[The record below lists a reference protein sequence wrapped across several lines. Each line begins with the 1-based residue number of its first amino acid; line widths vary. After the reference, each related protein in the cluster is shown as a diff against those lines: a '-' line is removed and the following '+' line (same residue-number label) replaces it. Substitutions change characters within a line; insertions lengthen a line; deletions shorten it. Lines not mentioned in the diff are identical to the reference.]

1 MNALDPQAGNLYYS
15 VRRYFVDEF
24 YFRHVP
30 KIPASSRVLDLGG
43 TKIQKRGQFNIN
55 SYDLQLIYV
64 NISPAKQPDVVADA
78 ANLPFEEAC
87 FDVVICSELLEH
99 VPNPSAVLSEAY
111 RVLCAGGIL
120 LICVPFM
127 YRIHGDPDDYGR
139 YTDCFWQC
147 ALKEVGFDDITIEH
161 QGLFF
166 SVLADFLKQ
175 YVGEVGVPRPF
186 GRLTVWLLAKYQRWA
201 MNYEQQP
208 QIKANSF
215 LRSFT
220 TGFGIVALKK

>member
-1 MNALDPQAGNLYYS
+1 MNALDPQVGNLYYS

-24 YFRHVP
+24 YFRHVR

-55 SYDLQLIYV
+55 CYDLQVVYV

-78 ANLPFEEAC
+78 AALPFEDAC

-99 VPNPSAVLSEAY
+99 VPNPSSVLCEAN
-111 RVLCAGGIL
+111 RVLRDGGII

-139 YTDCFWQC
+139 YTDYFWQC
-147 ALKEVGFDDITIEH
+147 ALKEVGFDDIAIER

-175 YVGEVGVPRPF
+175 YVGGVGVPRPF
-186 GRLTVWLLAKYQRWA
+186 GRVTVWLLAKYQRWA

-208 QIKANSF
+208 QIKAHSF

-220 TGFGIVALKK
+220 TGFGIVAVKK